1 MTELGSGSLEINNGI
16 VTITKDS
23 RGMVKPSY
31 DSFEGR
37 IDQNGDIK
45 ALFYLSPCSGCKD
58 KLVEFEGNLNKKKLS
73 GKYNDSQIYF
83 YLTAKKGDVIKTVAK
98 TEETKTIVAKKVETS
113 DSDPTVSKVI
123 EVTHG
128 DKLIV
133 DIADPHE
140 LAGSN
145 IKVSLKDIDAPDAT
159 RSCPKQMELGLK
171 VKDYVAQKLEN
182 AVSIKLT
189 NFRKTNTK
197 IIAQVI
203 VDGVDLGEELVSK
216 GYASEEYGYWKPYF
230 CSALSATNQADQYI
244 GTDQKKAIFWYER
257 SIVLDPDG
265 SKNQESH
272 FTLSQMYSNFGN
284 ADKSLENLK
293 KSASLGW
300 IAAMEQLGS
309 DYLNGNGVKKDPN
322 QGKKWL
328 KKAFDKGSQ
337 RGGGY
342 LLWITSQGQ
351 AANL

>member
-1 MTELGSGSLEINNGI
+1 M
-16 VTITKDS
+16 
-23 RGMVKPSY
+23 
-31 DSFEGR
+31 
-37 IDQNGDIK
+37 
-45 ALFYLSPCSGCKD
+45 
-58 KLVEFEGNLNKKKLS
+58 
-73 GKYNDSQIYF
+73 
-83 YLTAKKGDVIKTVAK
+83 
-98 TEETKTIVAKKVETS
+98 AKKVETS
-113 DSDPTVSKVI
+113 DSDPKVSKII

-182 AVSIKLT
+182 ASSVKLT
-189 NFRKTNTK
+189 NLRKTNTK

-230 CSALSATNQADQYI
+230 CSAVSATNQADQYVD
-244 GTDQKKAIFWYER
+244 TDQKKAIFWFER

-272 FTLSQMYSNFGN
+272 FLLSKMYSDFGN
-284 ADKSLENLK
+284 SEKSLENLK
-293 KSASLGW
+293 KSASLEW
-300 IAAMEQLGS
+300 VPAMEKLGS
-309 DYLNGNGVKKDPN
+309 NYLSGSGVKKDSN
-322 QGKKWL
+322 QAKKWL

-337 RGGGY
+337 RAEDIYCGS
-342 LLWITSQGQ
+342 LPKAKQKTCKF
-351 AANL
+351 